1 MNLTIFFTSEIE
13 GWYTAEIIELPGCV
27 SYWETLEEAKVMIK
41 DAAIWYIESLKKHGE
56 YLPIKKR
63 ESFISSLSLYETI

>member
-27 SYWETLEEAKVMIK
+27 SYWETLEEAKMMIK

-56 YLPIKKR
+56 YSLIKKR